1 MCFAVQ
7 FVVITGCTVFF
18 LMLRGSCSPF
28 RSFRPSLSSLLF
40 PLCSLLFALSSLLL
54 LEENEVYCKYKEYY
68 RYKVVPLQCL
78 SLEQYRYYHAEYKA

>member
-18 LMLRGSCSPF
+18 DVKGFLQSFSFFSPL
-28 RSFRPSLSSLLF
+28 SF
-40 PLCSLLFALSSLLL
+40 LFALSSLLL

>member
-28 RSFRPSLSSLLF
+28 RPFRPSLCSLLF
-40 PLCSLLFALSSLLL
+40 ALCSLLFALCSLLFALSSLLFALCSL
-54 LEENEVYCKYKEYY
+54 LF
-68 RYKVVPLQCL
+68 PLT
-78 SLEQYRYYHAEYKA
+78 